1 MGGIFGTERTAEM
14 RINFSRRYQPFHR
27 GKLGF
32 ELPLLIQKS
41 IQLFNKFFALLRVIS
56 CADKLV
62 ITYFY
67 SETEYTAPLTEDT
80 EALSERLTRGETAL
94 EVLLPRIETY
104 YKENKI
110 KSDNLGEVEISYH
123 EFIGAG
129 DNAQK

>member
-1 MGGIFGTERTAEM
+1 MSKLNLIAMSYDRDKILNALQRTQATE
-14 RINFSRRYQPFHR
+14 I
-27 GKLGF
+27 KLH
-32 ELPLLIQKS
+32 
-41 IQLFNKFFALLRVIS
+41 
-56 CADKLV
+56 
-62 ITYFY
+62 

-129 DNAQK
+129 DNAQKCEKLIEQLNTLLDKERELKAELASV

>member
-67 SETEYTAPLTEDT
+67 FAEVV
-80 EALSERLTRGETAL
+80 RLDFICL
-94 EVLLPRIETY
+94 I
-104 YKENKI
+104 
-110 KSDNLGEVEISYH
+110 IS
-123 EFIGAG
+123 F
-129 DNAQK
+129 NAR